1 METLPEFSPFAGLLP
16 YQRKW
21 CEDSSR
27 FKIGVWSRQVGK
39 SYATAAECV
48 EDCGEHPGSEWLI
61 MSAGQRQADE
71 WMLKAAKWARGAED
85 MTRGTQWEVRATISA
100 SEIRFANGSRILSLP
115 ANPDTAR
122 GYSANLVLDEF
133 AMHEADREVWAAIF
147 PTITNELSGQKKI
160 RVVST
165 PNGRGNKFAELW
177 EEGGAQWSRHKVTLD
192 DAIAAGLRVDKAALR
207 EGVADED
214 IWRQEYFCEFLANDT
229 TYFPLDL
236 IRACERIPAPEAPPD
251 APRFL
256 GVDIGRAHDLTA
268 IAELAAVGEELRL
281 VDLETIERAPFAEQR
296 ELLWSRLSRPSVRGV
311 AIDATGIGAQL
322 AEETRAKFWSRVEPV
337 QFTNAVKNGLF
348 QSLHRAMEEGRLVLP
363 ADREL
368 REDVNAMHRKI
379 STGGNIQFTAPRRPD
394 GHSDRACAIALAVDC
409 AERNARRG
417 PIIMPEV
424 LVAPAQFRARRL
436 V

>member
-1 METLPEFSPFAGLLP
+1 MKLFDRLLP
-16 YQRKW
+16 YQRAFVL
-21 CEDSSR
+21 DPAR
-27 FKIGVWSRQVGK
+27 FKIWLSSRQIGK
-39 SYATAAECV
+39 SFGTAFEAAT
-48 EDCGEHPGSEWLI
+48 DCAKHPGAEWLV

-71 WMLKAAKWARGAED
+71 WMLKASRLSRAVALEMA
-85 MTRGTQWEVRATISA
+85 GTDEAVRVEVSA
-100 SEIRFANGSRILSLP
+100 SEIRFSNGARILSVP

-133 AMHEADREVWAAIF
+133 AIHEQDREIWAAVF
-147 PTITNELSGQKKI
+147 PTVTNELSGQKKI

-165 PNGRGNKFAELW
+165 PKGRGNKFAELW
-177 EEGGAQWSRHKVTLD
+177 EEGGPQWSRHKVTLD

-214 IWRQEYFCEFLANDT
+214 IWRQEFYCEFLANDT
-229 TYFPLDL
+229 TLFPLDL
-236 IRACERIPAPEAPPD
+236 IRACERVPAPEAPSD

-281 VDLETIERAPFAEQR
+281 VDLETLERLPFAEQR

-322 AEETRAKFWSRVEPV
+322 AEETREKFGSRVEPV

-368 REDVNAMHRKI
+368 REDINAMHRKI

-394 GHSDRACAIALAVDC
+394 GHSDRACALALAVDC

-436 V
+436 A

>member
-1 METLPEFSPFAGLLP
+1 VT
-16 YQRKW
+16 
-21 CEDSSR
+21 
-27 FKIGVWSRQVGK
+27 
-39 SYATAAECV
+39 
-48 EDCGEHPGSEWLI
+48 DCGAHPGAEWLI
-61 MSAGQRQADE
+61 MSAGQRQSDE
-71 WMLKAAKWARGAED
+71 WMLKAAKL
-85 MTRGTQWEVRATISA
+85 TRAFASSTEGREFEIRASISA

-165 PNGRGNKFAELW
+165 PKGRGNKFAELW

-192 DAIAAGLRVDKAALR
+192 DAIAQGLRVDKAALR

-236 IRACERIPAPEAPPD
+236 IRNCERIPAPEAPPD

-256 GVDIGRAHDLTA
+256 GVDIGRSHDLTA
-268 IAELAAVGEELRL
+268 IAEAALVGGALRI
-281 VDLETIERAPFAEQR
+281 VDLETLEHLPFAEQR
-296 ELLWSRLSRPSVRGV
+296 EIISARLRREAVRAC

-322 AEETRAKFWSRVEPV
+322 AEELRGRFGSRVEPV
-337 QFTNAVKNGLF
+337 QFTNQTKNTIF
-348 QSLHRAMEEGRLVLP
+348 QALHRAMEEARLEIP
-363 ADREL
+363 ADRAL
-368 REDVNAMHRKI
+368 REDIHAVHRKI
-379 STGGNIQFTAPRRPD
+379 STGGNIQFIAPRRPD

-417 PIIMPEV
+417 PIVPPEV
-424 LVAPAQFRARRL
+424 LVAPVNFRTRRIMT
-436 V
+436 

>member
-1 METLPEFSPFAGLLP
+1 MTDRLFDILLP
-16 YQRKW
+16 YQRRW
-21 CEDSSR
+21 VLDASR

-39 SYATAAECV
+39 SFATAFEADL
-48 EDCGEHPGSEWLI
+48 DCIQTPRTDWLV
-61 MSAGQRQADE
+61 MSAGQRQSDE
-71 WMLKAAKWARGAED
+71 WMLKALSVARACEAGLAGTKDAGAAKFTA
-85 MTRGTQWEVRATISA
+85 SA

-165 PNGRGNKFAELW
+165 PKGRGNKFAELW
-177 EEGGAQWSRHKVTLD
+177 EEGGPQWSRHKVTLD

-268 IAELAAVGEELRL
+268 IAELAAVGDELRL

-311 AIDATGIGAQL
+311 ALDATGIGAQL
-322 AEETRAKFWSRVEPV
+322 AEETRAKFGSRVEPV
-337 QFTNAVKNGLF
+337 QFTNATKNGLF
-348 QSLHRAMEEGRLVLP
+348 QSLHRAMEEARLVLP

-368 REDVNAMHRKI
+368 REDINAMHRKI

-394 GHSDRACAIALAVDC
+394 GHSDRACALALAVDC

-436 V
+436 A

>member
-1 METLPEFSPFAGLLP
+1 MTLFDRLLP
-16 YQRKW
+16 YQRAFVL
-21 CEDSSR
+21 DPAR
-27 FKIGVWSRQVGK
+27 FKIWLSSRQIGK
-39 SYATAAECV
+39 SFGTAFEAAA
-48 EDCGEHPGSEWLI
+48 DCAKHPGAEWLV

-71 WMLKAAKWARGAED
+71 WMLKASRLSRAIALEMA
-85 MTRGTQWEVRATISA
+85 GTDEAVRVEVSA
-100 SEIRFANGSRILSLP
+100 SEIRFSNGARILSVP

-133 AMHEADREVWAAIF
+133 AIHEQDREIWAAVF
-147 PTITNELSGQKKI
+147 PTVTNELSGQKKI

-165 PNGRGNKFAELW
+165 PKGRGNKFAELW
-177 EEGGAQWSRHKVTLD
+177 EEGGTQWSRHRVTLD

-268 IAELAAVGEELRL
+268 IAELAAVGPELRL

-296 ELLWSRLSRPSVRGV
+296 EILWSRLSRPSVRGV

-322 AEETRAKFWSRVEPV
+322 AEETRAKFGGKVEPV

-368 REDVNAMHRKI
+368 REDINAMHRKI

-394 GHSDRACAIALAVDC
+394 GHSDRACALALAVDC

-436 V
+436 A

>member
-1 METLPEFSPFAGLLP
+1 MTDRLFDILLP
-16 YQRKW
+16 YQRRW
-21 CEDSSR
+21 VLDARR

-39 SYATAAECV
+39 SFATAFEADL
-48 EDCGEHPGSEWLI
+48 DCIQTPRTDWLV
-61 MSAGQRQADE
+61 MSAGQRQSDE
-71 WMLKAAKWARGAED
+71 WMLKALAVARACEAGLAGTKDAGAAKFSA
-85 MTRGTQWEVRATISA
+85 SA

-165 PNGRGNKFAELW
+165 PKGRGNKFAELW
-177 EEGGAQWSRHKVTLD
+177 EEGGPQWSRHKVTLD

-296 ELLWSRLSRPSVRGV
+296 ELLWSRLSRPAVRGV

-322 AEETRAKFWSRVEPV
+322 AEETRAKFGSRVEPV

-368 REDVNAMHRKI
+368 REDINAMHRKI

-394 GHSDRACAIALAVDC
+394 GHSDRACALALAVDC

-436 V
+436 A

>member
-1 METLPEFSPFAGLLP
+1 MTLFDRLLP
-16 YQRKW
+16 YQRAFVL
-21 CEDSSR
+21 DPAR
-27 FKIGVWSRQVGK
+27 FKIWLSSRQIGK
-39 SYATAAECV
+39 SFGTAFEAAT
-48 EDCGEHPGSEWLI
+48 DCAKHPGAEWLV

-71 WMLKAAKWARGAED
+71 WMLKASRLSRAIALE
-85 MTRGTQWEVRATISA
+85 MSGTDEAVRVEVSA
-100 SEIRFANGSRILSLP
+100 SEIRFSNGARILSVP

-133 AMHEADREVWAAIF
+133 AIHEQDREIWAAVF
-147 PTITNELSGQKKI
+147 PTVTNELSGQKKI

-165 PNGRGNKFAELW
+165 PKGRGNKFAELW
-177 EEGGAQWSRHKVTLD
+177 EEGGPQWSRHKVTLD

-322 AEETRAKFWSRVEPV
+322 AEETRAKFGGKVEPV
-337 QFTNAVKNGLF
+337 QFTNATKNGIF
-348 QSLHRAMEEGRLVLP
+348 QSLHRAMEESRLVLP

-368 REDVNAMHRKI
+368 REDINAMHRKI

-394 GHSDRACAIALAVDC
+394 GHSDRACALALAVDC

-436 V
+436 A

>member
-1 METLPEFSPFAGLLP
+1 MTDRLFDILLP
-16 YQRKW
+16 YQRRW
-21 CEDSSR
+21 VLDARR

-39 SYATAAECV
+39 SFATAFEADL
-48 EDCGEHPGSEWLI
+48 DCIQTPRTDWLV
-61 MSAGQRQADE
+61 MSAGQRQSDE
-71 WMLKAAKWARGAED
+71 WMLKALAVARACEAGLAGTKDAGAAKFTA
-85 MTRGTQWEVRATISA
+85 SA

-165 PNGRGNKFAELW
+165 PKGRGNKFAELW
-177 EEGGAQWSRHKVTLD
+177 EEGGAQWSRHRVTLD

-214 IWRQEYFCEFLANDT
+214 IWRQEFYCEFLASDT
-229 TYFPLDL
+229 TCFPLDL

-251 APRFL
+251 APRYI

-296 ELLWSRLSRPSVRGV
+296 EILWSRLSRPSVRGV

-322 AEETRAKFWSRVEPV
+322 AEETRAKFGSRVEPV
-337 QFTNAVKNGLF
+337 QFTNATKNGLF
-348 QSLHRAMEEGRLVLP
+348 QSLHRAMEEARLVLP

-368 REDVNAMHRKI
+368 REDINAMHRKI

-394 GHSDRACAIALAVDC
+394 GHSDRACALALAVYC

-436 V
+436 A

>member
-1 METLPEFSPFAGLLP
+1 MTDRLFDILLP
-16 YQRKW
+16 YQRRW
-21 CEDSSR
+21 VLDARR

-39 SYATAAECV
+39 SFATAFEADL
-48 EDCGEHPGSEWLI
+48 DCIQTPRTDWLV
-61 MSAGQRQADE
+61 MSAGQRQSDE
-71 WMLKAAKWARGAED
+71 WMLKALAVARACEAGLSGSKDAGAAKFTA
-85 MTRGTQWEVRATISA
+85 SA

-165 PNGRGNKFAELW
+165 PKGRGNKFAELW
-177 EEGGAQWSRHKVTLD
+177 EEGGARWSRHRVTLD

-229 TYFPLDL
+229 CYFPLDL
-236 IRACERIPAPEAPPD
+236 IRAAERVPSPTAPAD

-296 ELLWSRLSRPSVRGV
+296 ELLWSRLSRPAVRGC

-322 AEETRAKFWSRVEPV
+322 AEETRAKFGSRVEPV

-368 REDVNAMHRKI
+368 REDIHAVHRKI

-394 GHSDRACAIALAVDC
+394 GHSDRACAVALAVDC

-417 PIIMPEV
+417 PIVPPEV
-424 LVAPAQFRARRL
+424 LVAPVNFRTRRIMT
-436 V
+436 

>member
-1 METLPEFSPFAGLLP
+1 MTDRLFDILLP
-16 YQRKW
+16 YQRRW
-21 CEDSSR
+21 VLDARR

-39 SYATAAECV
+39 SFATAFEADL
-48 EDCGEHPGSEWLI
+48 DCIQTPRTDWLV
-61 MSAGQRQADE
+61 MSAGQRQSDE
-71 WMLKAAKWARGAED
+71 WMLKALAVARACEAGLAGTKDAGAAKFTA
-85 MTRGTQWEVRATISA
+85 SA

-165 PNGRGNKFAELW
+165 PKGRGNKFAELW

-236 IRACERIPAPEAPPD
+236 IRACERIPAPEAPTD

-296 ELLWSRLSRPSVRGV
+296 ELLWSRLSSPAVRGV

-322 AEETRAKFWSRVEPV
+322 AEETRAKFGSKVDAV
-337 QFTNAVKNGLF
+337 QFTNATKNGLF
-348 QSLHRAMEEGRLVLP
+348 QALHRAMEESRLVLP

-368 REDVNAMHRKI
+368 REDINAMHRKI

-436 V
+436 A

>member
-1 METLPEFSPFAGLLP
+1 MKLFDRLLP
-16 YQRKW
+16 YQRAFVL
-21 CEDSSR
+21 DPAR
-27 FKIGVWSRQVGK
+27 FKIWLSSRQIGK
-39 SYATAAECV
+39 SFGTAFEAAT
-48 EDCGEHPGSEWLI
+48 DCAKHPGAEWLV

-71 WMLKAAKWARGAED
+71 WMLKASRLSRAVALEMA
-85 MTRGTQWEVRATISA
+85 GTDEAVRVEVSA
-100 SEIRFANGSRILSLP
+100 SEIRFSNGARILSVP

-133 AMHEADREVWAAIF
+133 AIHEQDREIWAAVF
-147 PTITNELSGQKKI
+147 PTVTNELSGQKKI

-165 PNGRGNKFAELW
+165 PKGRGNKFAELW
-177 EEGGAQWSRHKVTLD
+177 EEGGPQWSRHKVTLD

-251 APRFL
+251 APRYI

-268 IAELAAVGEELRL
+268 IAELAAVGPELRL

-322 AEETRAKFWSRVEPV
+322 AEETRAKFGSRVEPV

-348 QSLHRAMEEGRLVLP
+348 QSLHRAMEEGRLALP

-368 REDVNAMHRKI
+368 REDINAMHRKI

-394 GHSDRACAIALAVDC
+394 GHSDRACALALAVDC

-436 V
+436 A

>member
-1 METLPEFSPFAGLLP
+1 MTLFDRLLP
-16 YQRKW
+16 YQRAFVL
-21 CEDSSR
+21 DQAR
-27 FKIGVWSRQVGK
+27 FKIWLSSRQIGK
-39 SYATAAECV
+39 SFGTAFEAAT
-48 EDCGEHPGSEWLI
+48 DCAKHPGAEWLV

-71 WMLKAAKWARGAED
+71 WMLKASRLSRAIALEMA
-85 MTRGTQWEVRATISA
+85 GTDEAVRVEVSA
-100 SEIRFANGSRILSLP
+100 SEIRFSNGARILSVP

-133 AMHEADREVWAAIF
+133 AIHEQDREIWAAVF
-147 PTITNELSGQKKI
+147 PTVTNELSGQKKI

-165 PNGRGNKFAELW
+165 PKGRGNKFAELW
-177 EEGGAQWSRHKVTLD
+177 EEGGAQWSRHKVTID

-236 IRACERIPAPEAPPD
+236 IRNCERIPAPEAPPD
-251 APRFL
+251 APRYI

-268 IAELAAVGEELRL
+268 IAELASVGEELRL

-296 ELLWSRLSRPSVRGV
+296 EILWSRLSRPSVRGV

-322 AEETRAKFWSRVEPV
+322 AEETRAKFGGRVEPV

-368 REDVNAMHRKI
+368 REDINAMHRKI

-394 GHSDRACAIALAVDC
+394 GHSDRACALALAVDC

-436 V
+436 A

>member
-1 METLPEFSPFAGLLP
+1 MTDRLFDILLP
-16 YQRKW
+16 YQRRW
-21 CEDSSR
+21 VLDARR

-39 SYATAAECV
+39 SFATAFESDL
-48 EDCGEHPGSEWLI
+48 DCIQTPRTDWLV
-61 MSAGQRQADE
+61 MSAGQRQSDE
-71 WMLKAAKWARGAED
+71 WMLKALAVARACEAGLAGTKDAGAAKFTA
-85 MTRGTQWEVRATISA
+85 SA

-165 PNGRGNKFAELW
+165 PKGRGNKFAELW

-251 APRFL
+251 APRFI

-281 VDLETIERAPFAEQR
+281 VDVETLERLPFAEQR
-296 ELLWSRLSRPSVRGV
+296 EIISARLSRAAVRGCAV
-311 AIDATGIGAQL
+311 DATGIGAQL
-322 AEETRAKFWSRVEPV
+322 AEELRAKFGARVQPV
-337 QFTNAVKNGLF
+337 QFTNATKNDLF
-348 QSLHRAMEEGRLVLP
+348 QGLHRVMEEARLVLP

-368 REDVNAMHRKI
+368 REDINAMHRKI

-394 GHSDRACAIALAVDC
+394 GHSDRACALALAVDC

-424 LVAPAQFRARRL
+424 LVAPTAFRTRRL
-436 V
+436 A

>member
-1 METLPEFSPFAGLLP
+1 MKLFDRLLP
-16 YQRKW
+16 YQREFVSDK
-21 CEDSSR
+21 SR
-27 FKIGVWSRQVGK
+27 FKIWLSSRQIGK
-39 SYATAAECV
+39 SFGTAFEAAA
-48 EDCGEHPGSEWLI
+48 DCAKHPGAEWLV

-71 WMLKAAKWARGAED
+71 WMLKASRLSRAVALEMA
-85 MTRGTQWEVRATISA
+85 GTDEAVRVEVSA
-100 SEIRFANGSRILSLP
+100 SEIRFSNGARILSVP

-133 AMHEADREVWAAIF
+133 AIHEQDREIWAAVF
-147 PTITNELSGQKKI
+147 PTVTNELSGQKKI

-165 PNGRGNKFAELW
+165 PKGRGNKFAELW
-177 EEGGAQWSRHKVTLD
+177 EEGGPQWSRHKVTLD

-251 APRFL
+251 APRYI

-281 VDLETIERAPFAEQR
+281 VDLETVERAPFAEQR

-322 AEETRAKFWSRVEPV
+322 AEETRAKFGSRVEPV
-337 QFTNAVKNGLF
+337 QFTNTTKNGLF
-348 QSLHRAMEEGRLVLP
+348 QSLHRAMEESRLVLP

-368 REDVNAMHRKI
+368 REDINAMHRKI

-394 GHSDRACAIALAVDC
+394 GHSDRACALALAVDC

>member
-1 METLPEFSPFAGLLP
+1 MKLFDRLLP
-16 YQRKW
+16 YQRAFVL
-21 CEDSSR
+21 DPAR
-27 FKIGVWSRQVGK
+27 FKIWLSSRQIGK
-39 SYATAAECV
+39 SFGTAFEAAA
-48 EDCGEHPGSEWLI
+48 DCAKHPGAEWLV

-71 WMLKAAKWARGAED
+71 WMLKASRLSRAVALEMA
-85 MTRGTQWEVRATISA
+85 GTDDAVRVEVSA
-100 SEIRFANGSRILSLP
+100 SEIRFSNGARILSVP

-133 AMHEADREVWAAIF
+133 AIHEQDREIWAAVF
-147 PTITNELSGQKKI
+147 PTVTNELSGQKKI

-165 PNGRGNKFAELW
+165 PKGRGNKFAELW

-268 IAELAAVGEELRL
+268 IAELAAVGAELRL

-296 ELLWSRLSRPSVRGV
+296 EILWSRLSRPSVRGV

-322 AEETRAKFWSRVEPV
+322 AEETRAKFGSRVEPV
-337 QFTNAVKNGLF
+337 QFTNATKNGLF
-348 QSLHRAMEEGRLVLP
+348 QSLHRAMEEGRLALP

-368 REDVNAMHRKI
+368 REDINAMHRKI

-394 GHSDRACAIALAVDC
+394 GHSDRACALALAVDC

-436 V
+436 A

>member
-1 METLPEFSPFAGLLP
+1 MTGTAFDTLLP
-16 YQRKW
+16 YQKKW
-21 CEDSSR
+21 ILDGSR
-27 FKIGVWSRQVGK
+27 FKIGLWARQVGK
-39 SYATAAECV
+39 SHATAAEAV
-48 EDCGEHPGSEWLI
+48 IDCELHAGAFWVI
-61 MSAGQRQADE
+61 MSAGQRQAEE
-71 WMLKAAKWARGAED
+71 WMLKAASWARAATASIDGIVPP
-85 MTRGTQWEVRATISA
+85 TRPPEITA
-100 SEIRFANGSRILSLP
+100 SEIRFSNGSRILSIP

-165 PNGRGNKFAELW
+165 PKGRGNKFAELW

-236 IRACERIPAPEAPPD
+236 IRNCERIPAPEAPPD

-268 IAELAAVGEELRL
+268 IAELASVGEELRL
-281 VDLETIERAPFAEQR
+281 VDVETLERLPFAEQR
-296 ELLWSRLSRPSVRGV
+296 EIISARLSRAAVRGCAV
-311 AIDATGIGAQL
+311 DATGIGAQL
-322 AEETRAKFWSRVEPV
+322 AEELRAKFGGKVAPV
-337 QFTNAVKNGLF
+337 QFTNATKNDLF
-348 QSLHRAMEEGRLVLP
+348 QGLHRAMEEARLVLP

-368 REDVNAMHRKI
+368 REDINAMHRKI

-394 GHSDRACAIALAVDC
+394 GHSDRACALALAVDC
-409 AERNARRG
+409 AEKNARRG

-424 LVAPAQFRARRL
+424 LVAPTAFRTRRL
-436 V
+436 A

>member
-1 METLPEFSPFAGLLP
+1 MTLFDRLLP
-16 YQRKW
+16 YQRAFVLAPA
-21 CEDSSR
+21 R
-27 FKIGVWSRQVGK
+27 FKIWLSSRQIGK
-39 SYATAAECV
+39 SFGTAFEAAT
-48 EDCGEHPGSEWLI
+48 DCAKHPGAEWLV
-61 MSAGQRQADE
+61 MSAGQRQSDE
-71 WMLKAAKWARGAED
+71 WMLKASRLSRAVALEMA
-85 MTRGTQWEVRATISA
+85 GTDEAVRVEVSA
-100 SEIRFANGSRILSLP
+100 SEIRFSNGARILSVP

-133 AMHEADREVWAAIF
+133 AIHEQDREIWAAVF
-147 PTITNELSGQKKI
+147 PTVTNELSGQKKI

-165 PNGRGNKFAELW
+165 PKGRGNKFAELW
-177 EEGGAQWSRHKVTLD
+177 EEGGPQWSRHKVTLD

-251 APRFL
+251 APRYI

-322 AEETRAKFWSRVEPV
+322 AEETRAKFGSPVEPV

-368 REDVNAMHRKI
+368 REDINAMLRKI
-379 STGGNIQFTAPRRPD
+379 STGGNIQFTAPRRQD
-394 GHSDRACAIALAVDC
+394 GHSDRACALSLAVDC

-436 V
+436 A

>member
-1 METLPEFSPFAGLLP
+1 MKLFDRLLP
-16 YQRKW
+16 YQREFVRDK
-21 CEDSSR
+21 SR
-27 FKIGVWSRQVGK
+27 FKIWLSSRQIGK
-39 SYATAAECV
+39 SFGTAFEAAA
-48 EDCGEHPGSEWLI
+48 DCAKHPGAEWLV

-71 WMLKAAKWARGAED
+71 WMLKASRLSRAIALE
-85 MTRGTQWEVRATISA
+85 MSGTDEAVRVEVSA
-100 SEIRFANGSRILSLP
+100 SEIRFSNGARILSVP

-133 AMHEADREVWAAIF
+133 AIHEQDREIWAAVF
-147 PTITNELSGQKKI
+147 PTVTNELSGQKKI

-165 PNGRGNKFAELW
+165 PKGRGNKFAELW
-177 EEGGAQWSRHKVTLD
+177 EEGGPQWSRHKVTLD

-214 IWRQEYFCEFLANDT
+214 IWRQEFYCEFLANDT

-236 IRACERIPAPEAPPD
+236 IRNCERIPAPEAPTD

-281 VDLETIERAPFAEQR
+281 VDVETLERLPFAEQR
-296 ELLWSRLSRPSVRGV
+296 EIIGARLSRPAVRGCAV
-311 AIDATGIGAQL
+311 DATGIGAQL
-322 AEETRAKFWSRVEPV
+322 AEELRAKFGSRVEPV
-337 QFTNAVKNGLF
+337 QFTNAVKNDLF
-348 QSLHRAMEEGRLVLP
+348 QGLHRAMEEARLVLP

-368 REDVNAMHRKI
+368 REDINAMHRKI

-394 GHSDRACAIALAVDC
+394 GHSDRACALALAVDC
-409 AERNARRG
+409 AEKNARRG

-424 LVAPAQFRARRL
+424 LVAPTAFRTRRL
-436 V
+436 A

>member
-1 METLPEFSPFAGLLP
+1 MTDRLFDILLP
-16 YQRKW
+16 YQRRW
-21 CEDSSR
+21 VLDARR

-39 SYATAAECV
+39 SFATAFEADL
-48 EDCGEHPGSEWLI
+48 DCIQTPRTDWLV
-61 MSAGQRQADE
+61 MSAGQRQSDE
-71 WMLKAAKWARGAED
+71 WMLKALAVARACEAGLAGTKDAGAAKFAA
-85 MTRGTQWEVRATISA
+85 SA

-165 PNGRGNKFAELW
+165 PKGRGNKFAELW

-207 EGVADED
+207 DGVADED
-214 IWRQEYFCEFLANDT
+214 IWRQEFFCEFLANDT

-236 IRACERIPAPEAPPD
+236 IRNCERIPAPEAPPD

-322 AEETRAKFWSRVEPV
+322 AEETRAKFGSRVEPV

-348 QSLHRAMEEGRLVLP
+348 QSLHRAMEEARLVLP

-368 REDVNAMHRKI
+368 REDINAMHRKI

-394 GHSDRACAIALAVDC
+394 GHSDRACALALAVDC

>member
-1 METLPEFSPFAGLLP
+1 MTLFDRLLP
-16 YQRKW
+16 YQRAFVL
-21 CEDSSR
+21 DPAR
-27 FKIGVWSRQVGK
+27 FKIWLSSRQIGK
-39 SYATAAECV
+39 SFGTAFEAAT
-48 EDCGEHPGSEWLI
+48 DCAKHPGAEWLV

-71 WMLKAAKWARGAED
+71 WMLKASRLSRAVALEMA
-85 MTRGTQWEVRATISA
+85 GTDEAVRVEVSA
-100 SEIRFANGSRILSLP
+100 SEIRFSNGARILSVP

-133 AMHEADREVWAAIF
+133 AIHEQDREIWAAVF
-147 PTITNELSGQKKI
+147 PTVTNELSGQKKI

-165 PNGRGNKFAELW
+165 PKGRGNKFAELW
-177 EEGGAQWSRHKVTLD
+177 EEGGPQWSRHKVTLD

-207 EGVADED
+207 DGVADED

-251 APRFL
+251 SPRFL

-281 VDLETIERAPFAEQR
+281 VDLETLERLPFAEQR
-296 ELLWSRLSRPSVRGV
+296 EIISARLSRPSVRGV

-322 AEETRAKFWSRVEPV
+322 AEETRAKFGSRVEPV
-337 QFTNAVKNGLF
+337 QFTNATKNGLF
-348 QSLHRAMEEGRLVLP
+348 QALHRAMEEGRLVLP

-368 REDVNAMHRKI
+368 REDINAMHRKI

-394 GHSDRACAIALAVDC
+394 GHSDRACALALAVDC

>member
-1 METLPEFSPFAGLLP
+1 MKLFDRLLP
-16 YQRKW
+16 YQRAFVL
-21 CEDSSR
+21 DPAR
-27 FKIGVWSRQVGK
+27 FKIWLSSRQIGK
-39 SYATAAECV
+39 SFGTAFEAAT
-48 EDCGEHPGSEWLI
+48 DCAKHPGAEWLV

-71 WMLKAAKWARGAED
+71 WMLKASRLSRAVALEMA
-85 MTRGTQWEVRATISA
+85 GTDEAVRVEVSA
-100 SEIRFANGSRILSLP
+100 SEIRFSNGARILSVP

-133 AMHEADREVWAAIF
+133 AIHEQDREIWAAVF
-147 PTITNELSGQKKI
+147 PTVTNELSGQKKI

-165 PNGRGNKFAELW
+165 PKGRGNKFAELW

-251 APRFL
+251 APRYI

-322 AEETRAKFWSRVEPV
+322 AEETRAKFGSRVEPV

-348 QSLHRAMEEGRLVLP
+348 QSLHRAMEESRIVLP

-368 REDVNAMHRKI
+368 REDINAMHRKI

-394 GHSDRACAIALAVDC
+394 GHSDRACALALAVDC

-436 V
+436 A

>member
-1 METLPEFSPFAGLLP
+1 MKIFDRLLP
-16 YQRKW
+16 YQRAFVL
-21 CEDSSR
+21 DPAR
-27 FKIGVWSRQVGK
+27 FKIWLSSRQIGK
-39 SYATAAECV
+39 SFGTAFEAAT
-48 EDCGEHPGSEWLI
+48 DCAKHPGAEWLV

-71 WMLKAAKWARGAED
+71 WMLKASRLSRAVALEMA
-85 MTRGTQWEVRATISA
+85 GTDEAVRVEVSA
-100 SEIRFANGSRILSLP
+100 SEIRFSNGARILSVP

-133 AMHEADREVWAAIF
+133 AIHEQDREIWAAVF
-147 PTITNELSGQKKI
+147 PTVTNELSGQKKI

-165 PNGRGNKFAELW
+165 PKGRGNKFAELW

-236 IRACERIPAPEAPPD
+236 IRNCERIPAPEAPPD

-322 AEETRAKFWSRVEPV
+322 AEETRAKFGSRVEPV

-348 QSLHRAMEEGRLVLP
+348 QSLHRAMEEARLVLP

-368 REDVNAMHRKI
+368 REDINAMHRKI

-394 GHSDRACAIALAVDC
+394 GHSDRACALALAVDC

-424 LVAPAQFRARRL
+424 LVAPAQFRSRRL
-436 V
+436 A

>member
-1 METLPEFSPFAGLLP
+1 MTDRLFDILLP
-16 YQRKW
+16 YQRRW
-21 CEDSSR
+21 VLDARR

-39 SYATAAECV
+39 SFATAFEADL
-48 EDCGEHPGSEWLI
+48 DCIQTPRTDWLV
-61 MSAGQRQADE
+61 MSAGQRQSDE
-71 WMLKAAKWARGAED
+71 WMLKALAVARACEAGLAGTKDATAAKFTA
-85 MTRGTQWEVRATISA
+85 SA

-165 PNGRGNKFAELW
+165 PKGRGNKFAELW
-177 EEGGAQWSRHKVTLD
+177 EEGGAQWSRHRVTLD

-236 IRACERIPAPEAPPD
+236 IRNCERISAPDAPPD
-251 APRFL
+251 APRYI

-296 ELLWSRLSRPSVRGV
+296 ELLWSRLSRPAVRGV

-322 AEETRAKFWSRVEPV
+322 AEETRAKFGSRVEPV

-348 QSLHRAMEEGRLVLP
+348 QSLHRAMEEARLVLP

-368 REDVNAMHRKI
+368 REDINAMHRKI

-394 GHSDRACAIALAVDC
+394 GHSDRACALALAVDC

-436 V
+436 A

>member
-1 METLPEFSPFAGLLP
+1 MTLFDRLLP
-16 YQRKW
+16 YQRAFVL
-21 CEDSSR
+21 DPAR
-27 FKIGVWSRQVGK
+27 FKIWLSSRQIGK
-39 SYATAAECV
+39 SFGTAFEAAT
-48 EDCGEHPGSEWLI
+48 DCAKHPGAEWLV

-71 WMLKAAKWARGAED
+71 WMLKASRLSRAIALE
-85 MTRGTQWEVRATISA
+85 MSGTDEAVRVEVSA
-100 SEIRFANGSRILSLP
+100 SEIRFSNGARILSVP

-133 AMHEADREVWAAIF
+133 AIHEQDREIWAAVF
-147 PTITNELSGQKKI
+147 PTVTNELSGQKKI

-165 PNGRGNKFAELW
+165 PKGRGNKFAELW
-177 EEGGAQWSRHKVTLD
+177 EEGGPQWSRHKVTLD

-236 IRACERIPAPEAPPD
+236 IRACERTPAPEATPD
-251 APRFL
+251 APRYI

-268 IAELAAVGEELRL
+268 IAELAAVGPELRL

-296 ELLWSRLSRPSVRGV
+296 ELLWSRLSRHAVRGV

-322 AEETRAKFWSRVEPV
+322 AEETRAKFGSRVEPV

-348 QSLHRAMEEGRLVLP
+348 QSLHRAMEESRLVLP

-368 REDVNAMHRKI
+368 REDINAMHRKI

-394 GHSDRACAIALAVDC
+394 GHSDRACALALAVDC

-436 V
+436 A

>member
-1 METLPEFSPFAGLLP
+1 MTDRLFDILLP
-16 YQRKW
+16 YQRRW
-21 CEDSSR
+21 VLDARR

-39 SYATAAECV
+39 SFATAFEADL
-48 EDCGEHPGSEWLI
+48 DCIQTPRTDWLV
-61 MSAGQRQADE
+61 MSAGQRQSDE
-71 WMLKAAKWARGAED
+71 WMLKALSVARACEAGLAGTKDAGAAKFTA
-85 MTRGTQWEVRATISA
+85 SA

-165 PNGRGNKFAELW
+165 PKGRGNKFAELW
-177 EEGGAQWSRHKVTLD
+177 EEGGAQWSRHKVTID

-251 APRFL
+251 APRYI

-296 ELLWSRLSRPSVRGV
+296 ELLWSRLSRPAVRGV

-322 AEETRAKFWSRVEPV
+322 AEETRAKFGSRVEPV

-348 QSLHRAMEEGRLVLP
+348 QSLHRAMEEARLVLP

-368 REDVNAMHRKI
+368 REDINAMHRKI

-394 GHSDRACAIALAVDC
+394 GHSDRACAVALAVDC

-436 V
+436 A

>member
-1 METLPEFSPFAGLLP
+1 MTDRLFDILLP
-16 YQRKW
+16 YQRRW
-21 CEDSSR
+21 VLDARR

-39 SYATAAECV
+39 SFATAFEADL
-48 EDCGEHPGSEWLI
+48 DCIQTPRTDWLV
-61 MSAGQRQADE
+61 MSAGQRQSDE
-71 WMLKAAKWARGAED
+71 WMLKALAVARACEAGLAGTKDAGAAKFTA
-85 MTRGTQWEVRATISA
+85 SA

-133 AMHEADREVWAAIF
+133 AMHEQDREVWAAIF

-165 PNGRGNKFAELW
+165 PKGRGNKFAELW

-236 IRACERIPAPEAPPD
+236 IRNCERIPAPEAPPD
-251 APRFL
+251 APRYI

-296 ELLWSRLSRPSVRGV
+296 ELLWSRLSRPAVRGV

-322 AEETRAKFWSRVEPV
+322 AEETRAKFGSRVEPV
-337 QFTNAVKNGLF
+337 QFTNATKNGLF

-394 GHSDRACAIALAVDC
+394 GHSDRACALALVVDC

-436 V
+436 A

>member
-1 METLPEFSPFAGLLP
+1 MTLFDRLLP
-16 YQRKW
+16 YQRAFVL
-21 CEDSSR
+21 DPAR
-27 FKIGVWSRQVGK
+27 FKIWLSSRQIGK
-39 SYATAAECV
+39 SFGTAFEAAT
-48 EDCGEHPGSEWLI
+48 DCAKHPGAEWLV

-71 WMLKAAKWARGAED
+71 WMLKASRLSRAIALEMA
-85 MTRGTQWEVRATISA
+85 GTDDAVRVEVSA
-100 SEIRFANGSRILSLP
+100 SEIRFSNGARILSVP

-133 AMHEADREVWAAIF
+133 AIHEQDREIWAAVF
-147 PTITNELSGQKKI
+147 PTVTNELSGQKKI

-165 PNGRGNKFAELW
+165 PKGRGNKFAELW
-177 EEGGAQWSRHKVTLD
+177 EEGGPQWSRHKVTLD

-236 IRACERIPAPEAPPD
+236 IRNCERIPAPEAPPD

-296 ELLWSRLSRPSVRGV
+296 ELLWSRLSRPAVRGV

-322 AEETRAKFWSRVEPV
+322 AEETRAKFGSRVEPV
-337 QFTNAVKNGLF
+337 QFTNATKNGLF

-394 GHSDRACAIALAVDC
+394 GHSDRACALALAVDC

-436 V
+436 A

>member
-1 METLPEFSPFAGLLP
+1 VKLFDRLLP
-16 YQRKW
+16 YQREFVSDK
-21 CEDSSR
+21 SR
-27 FKIGVWSRQVGK
+27 FKIWLSSRQIGK
-39 SYATAAECV
+39 SFGTAFEAAA
-48 EDCGEHPGSEWLI
+48 DCAKHPGAEWLV

-71 WMLKAAKWARGAED
+71 WMLKASRLSRAVALEMA
-85 MTRGTQWEVRATISA
+85 GTDEAVRVEVSA
-100 SEIRFANGSRILSLP
+100 SEIRFSNGARILSVP

-133 AMHEADREVWAAIF
+133 AIHEQDREIWAAVF
-147 PTITNELSGQKKI
+147 PTVTNELSGQKKI

-165 PNGRGNKFAELW
+165 PKGRGNKFAELW
-177 EEGGAQWSRHKVTLD
+177 EEGGPQWSRHKVTLD

-251 APRFL
+251 APRYI

-281 VDLETIERAPFAEQR
+281 VDLETVERAPFAEQR

-322 AEETRAKFWSRVEPV
+322 AEETRAKFGSRVEPV
-337 QFTNAVKNGLF
+337 QFTNTTKNGLF
-348 QSLHRAMEEGRLVLP
+348 QSLHRAMEESRLVLP

-368 REDVNAMHRKI
+368 REDINAMHRKI

-394 GHSDRACAIALAVDC
+394 GHSDRACALALAVDC

>member
-1 METLPEFSPFAGLLP
+1 MTDRLFDILLP

-21 CEDSSR
+21 VLDKSR

-39 SYATAAECV
+39 SFATAFEADL
-48 EDCGEHPGSEWLI
+48 DCIQTPRTDWLV
-61 MSAGQRQADE
+61 MSAGQRQSDE
-71 WMLKAAKWARGAED
+71 WMLKALAVARACEAGLAGTKDAGAAKFTA
-85 MTRGTQWEVRATISA
+85 SA

-165 PNGRGNKFAELW
+165 PKGRGNKFAELW

-192 DAIAAGLRVDKAALR
+192 DAIEQGLRVDKAALR

-214 IWRQEYFCEFLANDT
+214 IWRQEYFCEFLSSDT
-229 TYFPLDL
+229 TYFPIDL
-236 IRACERIPAPEAPPD
+236 IRNCERIPAPEAPPD

-268 IAELAAVGEELRL
+268 IAELAAVGDELRL

-296 ELLWSRLSRPSVRGV
+296 ELLWSRLSRPAVRGV

-322 AEETRAKFWSRVEPV
+322 AEETRAKFGSRVEPV
-337 QFTNAVKNGLF
+337 QFTNQTKNTIF
-348 QSLHRAMEEGRLVLP
+348 QALHRCMEEARLEIP
-363 ADREL
+363 ADRAL
-368 REDVNAMHRKI
+368 REDIHAVHRKI

-394 GHSDRACAIALAVDC
+394 GHSDRATALALAVEI
-409 AERNARRG
+409 AERRG
-417 PIIMPEV
+417 NRGDIIAPTV
-424 LVAPAQFRARRL
+424 LVAPVNFRARRL
-436 V
+436 A

>member
-1 METLPEFSPFAGLLP
+1 VT
-16 YQRKW
+16 
-21 CEDSSR
+21 
-27 FKIGVWSRQVGK
+27 
-39 SYATAAECV
+39 
-48 EDCGEHPGSEWLI
+48 DCGAHPGAEWLI
-61 MSAGQRQADE
+61 MSAGQRQSDE
-71 WMLKAAKWARGAED
+71 WMLKAAKL
-85 MTRGTQWEVRATISA
+85 TRAFASSTEGREFEIRASISA

-147 PTITNELSGQKKI
+147 PTITNELSGTKKI

-165 PNGRGNKFAELW
+165 PKGRGNKFAELW
-177 EEGGAQWSRHKVTLD
+177 EEGGARWSRHRVTLD
-192 DAIAAGLRVDKAALR
+192 DAIAQGLRVDKAALR

-229 TYFPLDL
+229 CYFPLDL
-236 IRACERIPAPEAPPD
+236 IRAAERVPSPTAPAD

-268 IAELAAVGEELRL
+268 IAELAAVGDALLL
-281 VDLETIERAPFAEQR
+281 VDLETLERAPFAEQR
-296 ELLWSRLSRPSVRGV
+296 ELLWSRLSRPSVRGC

-322 AEETRAKFWSRVEPV
+322 AEETRAKFGGRIVEPV
-337 QFTNAVKNGLF
+337 QFTNATKNALF
-348 QSLHRAMEEGRLVLP
+348 QSLRRALDESRLVLP

-368 REDVNAMHRKI
+368 REDINAMHRKI

-394 GHSDRACAIALAVDC
+394 GHSDRACALALAVDC

-424 LVAPAQFRARRL
+424 LVAPTAFRTRRL
-436 V
+436 A

>member
-1 METLPEFSPFAGLLP
+1 MNEIRPFETLLP
-16 YQRKW
+16 YQQKW
-21 CEDSSR
+21 VADKSR
-27 FKIGVWSRQVGK
+27 FKIGTWSRQVGK
-39 SYATAAECV
+39 SYATAFECV
-48 EDCGEHPGSEWLI
+48 DDCGFNPNTEWLI
-61 MSAGQRQADE
+61 MSAGQRQSDE
-71 WMLKAAKWARGAED
+71 WMVKAAKLARGFAAISA
-85 MTRGTQWEVRATISA
+85 GVYGLEVKPTISA

-165 PNGRGNKFAELW
+165 PKGRGNKFAELW

-268 IAELAAVGEELRL
+268 IAELAAVGDELRL

-296 ELLWSRLSRPSVRGV
+296 ELLWSRLYRPAVRGV

-322 AEETRAKFWSRVEPV
+322 AEETRAKFGSRVEPV
-337 QFTNAVKNGLF
+337 QFTNATKNGLF

-368 REDVNAMHRKI
+368 REDINAMHRKI

-394 GHSDRACAIALAVDC
+394 GHSDRACALALAVDC

-436 V
+436 A

>member
-1 METLPEFSPFAGLLP
+1 MTDRLFDILLP
-16 YQRKW
+16 YQRRW
-21 CEDSSR
+21 VLDARR

-39 SYATAAECV
+39 SFATAFEADL
-48 EDCGEHPGSEWLI
+48 DCIQTPRTDWLV
-61 MSAGQRQADE
+61 MSAGQRQSDE
-71 WMLKAAKWARGAED
+71 WMLKALAVARACEAGLAGTKDAGAAKFTA
-85 MTRGTQWEVRATISA
+85 SA

-165 PNGRGNKFAELW
+165 PKGRGNKFAELW

-229 TYFPLDL
+229 TYFPLDI

-296 ELLWSRLSRPSVRGV
+296 ELLWSRLSRPAVRGV

-322 AEETRAKFWSRVEPV
+322 AEETRAKFGSRVEPV
-337 QFTNAVKNGLF
+337 QFTNATKNGLF

-368 REDVNAMHRKI
+368 REDINAMHRKI

-394 GHSDRACAIALAVDC
+394 GHSDRACALALAVDC

-436 V
+436 A

>member
-1 METLPEFSPFAGLLP
+1 MTDRLFDILLP
-16 YQRKW
+16 YQRRW
-21 CEDSSR
+21 VLDARR

-39 SYATAAECV
+39 SFATAFEADL
-48 EDCGEHPGSEWLI
+48 DCIQTPRTDWLV
-61 MSAGQRQADE
+61 MSAGQRQSDE
-71 WMLKAAKWARGAED
+71 WMLKALAVARACEAGLAGTKDAGAAKFTA
-85 MTRGTQWEVRATISA
+85 SA
-100 SEIRFANGSRILSLP
+100 SEIRFSNGSRILSLP

-165 PNGRGNKFAELW
+165 PKGRGNKFAELW
-177 EEGGAQWSRHKVTLD
+177 EEGGPQWSRHKVTLD

-236 IRACERIPAPEAPPD
+236 IRNCERIPAPEAPPD

-296 ELLWSRLSRPSVRGV
+296 ELLWSRLSRQSVRGV

-322 AEETRAKFWSRVEPV
+322 AEETRAKFGSRVEPV
-337 QFTNAVKNGLF
+337 QFTNATKNGLF
-348 QSLHRAMEEGRLVLP
+348 QSLHRAMEEARLVLP

-368 REDVNAMHRKI
+368 REDINAMHRKI

-394 GHSDRACAIALAVDC
+394 GHSDRACALALAVDC

-436 V
+436 A

>member
-1 METLPEFSPFAGLLP
+1 MKLFDRLLP
-16 YQRKW
+16 YQRAFVL
-21 CEDSSR
+21 DPAR
-27 FKIGVWSRQVGK
+27 FKIWLSSRQIGK
-39 SYATAAECV
+39 SFGTAFEAAT
-48 EDCGEHPGSEWLI
+48 DCAKHPGAEWLV

-71 WMLKAAKWARGAED
+71 WMLKASRLSRAVALEMA
-85 MTRGTQWEVRATISA
+85 GTDEAVRVEVSA
-100 SEIRFANGSRILSLP
+100 SEIRFSNGARILSVP

-133 AMHEADREVWAAIF
+133 AIHEQDREIWAAVF
-147 PTITNELSGQKKI
+147 PTVTNELSGQKKI

-165 PNGRGNKFAELW
+165 PKGRGNKFAELW

-296 ELLWSRLSRPSVRGV
+296 ELLWSRLSRPAVRGV

-322 AEETRAKFWSRVEPV
+322 AEETRAKFGSRVEPV

-368 REDVNAMHRKI
+368 REDINAMHRKI

-394 GHSDRACAIALAVDC
+394 GHSDRACALALAVDC

-436 V
+436 T

>member
-1 METLPEFSPFAGLLP
+1 MKLFDRLLP
-16 YQRKW
+16 YQREFVSDK
-21 CEDSSR
+21 SR
-27 FKIGVWSRQVGK
+27 FKIWLSSRQIGK
-39 SYATAAECV
+39 SFGTAFEAAA
-48 EDCGEHPGSEWLI
+48 DCAKHPGAEWLV

-71 WMLKAAKWARGAED
+71 WMLKASRLSRAIALE
-85 MTRGTQWEVRATISA
+85 MSGTDEAVRVEVSA
-100 SEIRFANGSRILSLP
+100 SEIRFSNGARILSVP

-133 AMHEADREVWAAIF
+133 AIHEQDREIWAAVF
-147 PTITNELSGQKKI
+147 PTVTNELSGQKKI

-165 PNGRGNKFAELW
+165 PKGRGNKFAELW

-236 IRACERIPAPEAPPD
+236 IRNCERIPAPEAPPD

-281 VDLETIERAPFAEQR
+281 VDVETLERLPFAEQR
-296 ELLWSRLSRPSVRGV
+296 EIISARLSRPSVRGCAV
-311 AIDATGIGAQL
+311 DATGIGAQL
-322 AEETRAKFWSRVEPV
+322 AEELRAKFGGRVEPV
-337 QFTNAVKNGLF
+337 QFTNATKNELF
-348 QSLHRAMEEGRLVLP
+348 QTLHRAMDESRLVLP

-368 REDVNAMHRKI
+368 REDINAMHRKI

-394 GHSDRACAIALAVDC
+394 GHSDRACALALAVDC

-436 V
+436 A